1 MPKAGGESLQEP
13 ILHNADVVAGFPES
27 GRKTFRVVGRA
38 ADVRRIN
45 TRCYYKPHSPILAG
59 FEDSAKDSFPH
70 IFCYRV
76 PIILLQD
83 HCTCC
88 CYDSSHLFRM
98 FHDVLHL
105 RRDLLWRIFIDRKA
119 CYFPIGVPL
128 LIEKEI
134 HDAAFL
140 CGDDR
145 KPRGHCLNER
155 IPHTLRTRGANEYIG
170 GSQILWHLVMA
181 YLPHELHASFK
192 L

>member
-1 MPKAGGESLQEP
+1 MAKAGGESLQEP
-13 ILHNADVVAGFPES
+13 ILHNADAVAGFPES
-27 GRKTFRVVGRA
+27 GRKTFRIVGRA

-45 TRCYYKPHSPILAG
+45 ACCYYKPHSTILAG
-59 FEDSAKDSFPH
+59 FEDSAKDFFPH

-76 PIILLQD
+76 PIVLLQD
-83 HCTCC
+83 HRT
-88 CYDSSHLFRM
+88 R
-98 FHDVLHL
+98 
-105 RRDLLWRIFIDRKA
+105 
-119 CYFPIGVPL
+119 
-128 LIEKEI
+128 
-134 HDAAFL
+134 